1 MVFFLASRR
10 RHTRCALVTGVQ
22 TCALPISLPMVAIPL
37 ALTAQPA
44 MARDADQRTYHLP
57 AQSLAAALRAVAALS
72 GRSIVAPAALIA
84 DRQAPALD
92 GDFTTES
99 AVTALLRG
107 SGLHARAVAGGLVI
121 EPDAEASQNAAD
133 HVPNDDIVV
142 TGTRIRGA
150 PVASPVIVLSDD
162 DIRNSGQTSPGE
174 VVRDR
179 KDVV

>member
-10 RHTRCALVTGVQ
+10 RHTRCSVLTGVQ
-22 TCALPISLPMVAIPL
+22 TCPSDLSLPMVAIPL

-121 EPDAEASQNAAD
+121 EPEAKEPPKA
-133 HVPNDDIVV
+133 
-142 TGTRIRGA
+142 
-150 PVASPVIVLSDD
+150 
-162 DIRNSGQTSPGE
+162 
-174 VVRDR
+174 DR
-179 KDVV
+179 KSTRPNHSH

>member
-1 MVFFLASRR
+1 MGKNRSVVMAG
-10 RHTRCALVTGVQ
+10 ALR
-22 TCALPISLPMVAIPL
+22 MVAIPV
-37 ALTAQPA
+37 ALTPTPA
-44 MARDADQRTYHLP
+44 MARDADQRTDHLP

-121 EPDAEASQNAAD
+121 EPDEEASQNAAD
-133 HVPNDDIVV
+133 HVPKDDIVV

-150 PVASPVIVLSDD
+150 PVASPDIVLREEGGKS
-162 DIRNSGQTSPGE
+162 
-174 VVRDR
+174 VV
-179 KDVV
+179 

>member
-1 MVFFLASRR
+1 MGKIRSVVMA
-10 RHTRCALVTGVQ
+10 A
-22 TCALPISLPMVAIPL
+22 SLPMVAIPL

-99 AVTALLRG
+99 AVTALRSEERRVG
-107 SGLHARAVAGGLVI
+107 KEGVSTCR
-121 EPDAEASQNAAD
+121 S
-133 HVPNDDIVV
+133 
-142 TGTRIRGA
+142 RW
-150 PVASPVIVLSDD
+150 SPYH
-162 DIRNSGQTSPGE
+162 
-174 VVRDR
+174 
-179 KDVV
+179 

>member
-1 MVFFLASRR
+1 MGKNRSVVMAG
-10 RHTRCALVTGVQ
+10 ALR
-22 TCALPISLPMVAIPL
+22 MVAIPV
-37 ALTAQPA
+37 ALTPTPA
-44 MARDADQRTYHLP
+44 MARDADQRTDHLP

-133 HVPNDDIVV
+133 HVPNDEI
-142 TGTRIRGA
+142 GRASCRERGCQY
-150 PVASPVIVLSDD
+150 V
-162 DIRNSGQTSPGE
+162 
-174 VVRDR
+174 
-179 KDVV
+179 

>member
-1 MVFFLASRR
+1 MFSLCDGD
-10 RHTRCALVTGVQ
+10 TRCLHVLRR
-22 TCALPISLPMVAIPL
+22 CAPTRPTSNLS
-37 ALTAQPA
+37 
-44 MARDADQRTYHLP
+44 P
-57 AQSLAAALRAVAALS
+57 AQTLAAALRAVAAVS
-72 GRSIVAPAALIA
+72 GRSIVAPAALCA

>member
-92 GDFTTES
+92 DDFTTES
-99 AVTALLRG
+99 AVTALLR
-107 SGLHARAVAGGLVI
+107 
-121 EPDAEASQNAAD
+121 
-133 HVPNDDIVV
+133 
-142 TGTRIRGA
+142 
-150 PVASPVIVLSDD
+150 
-162 DIRNSGQTSPGE
+162 
-174 VVRDR
+174 DR
-179 KDVV
+179 KSTRLNSSH